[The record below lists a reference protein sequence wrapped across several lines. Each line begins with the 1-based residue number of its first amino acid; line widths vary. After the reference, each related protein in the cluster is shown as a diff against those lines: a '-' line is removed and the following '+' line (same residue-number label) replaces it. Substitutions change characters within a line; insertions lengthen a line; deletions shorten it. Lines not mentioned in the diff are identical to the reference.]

1 MDKDQSLYHFLQE
14 NSEKISQEWYDTI
27 EETDGKS
34 VYAAVDPAVVKAL
47 KNQNLAFNNL
57 LNRIFNNEEDF
68 FYEEVKVW
76 ARSIA
81 EDEEH
86 QKTPIYKIIR
96 EFMRVRNIYL
106 SYVKSYSRMYKEKV
120 SVDRMDQ
127 WRDRLIKAMDYSV
140 NLFVEE
146 SFRTSESQINAQ
158 KEMIYEL
165 SSPVILLHKGAGLL
179 PLIGDIDTDRARII
193 MDSTLQQCTEK
204 HITHLFLDLSGVLI
218 IDTMVA
224 LQLSQLMTA
233 LKLIGVQT
241 TISGI
246 RPEIA
251 QTSIQLG
258 ISFDEGNIVSTLAQ
272 AVAQTLEAMKEN

>member
-27 EETDGKS
+27 EETDGNS
-34 VYAAVDPAVVKAL
+34 VYAAVDPSVVEAL
-47 KNQNLAFNNL
+47 KKQNLTFNYL
-57 LNRIFNNEEDF
+57 LNRIFNHEEDF
-68 FYEEVKVW
+68 FYKEVKVW
-76 ARSIA
+76 AISIA
-81 EDEEH
+81 EDKEH
-86 QKTPIYKIIR
+86 QRTPIYKIIR

-106 SYVKSYSRMYKEKV
+106 SYIKKYSCIYKEQV
-120 SVDRMDQ
+120 NVDKMDQ

-146 SFRTSESQINAQ
+146 SFRTSERQIDAQ

-165 SSPVILLHKGAGLL
+165 SSPVILLHKGAALL
-179 PLIGDIDTDRARII
+179 PLIGDIDTERARII

-204 HITHLFLDLSGVLI
+204 HVTHLFLDLSGVLI

-224 LQLSQLMTA
+224 FQLSQLMTA

-258 ISFDEGNIVSTLAQ
+258 ISFDEGNITSTLAQ
-272 AVAQTLEAMKEN
+272 AVARTLVSIKEN